1 MNTPLFHRHDI
12 KTSRR
17 GFTLM
22 EMIIV
27 LTIIA
32 LLVALAMNTLTGVGD
47 TAKEEAAAAN
57 VSALKTA
64 LYSYQLECGSL
75 PTTEQG
81 LKALWTKP
89 TVEPIPDRWHAQFT
103 EDQGTDPWGHPYQYL
118 NPGKHNPDSFDVYS
132 MGSDGLPDTKD
143 DIGNWKSTDSSSSSN
158 P

>member
-1 MNTPLFHRHDI
+1 LNTFSRLSRP
-12 KTSRR
+12 SRR

-32 LLVALAMNTLTGVGD
+32 LLVALAMNTLTGVGV

-57 VSALKTA
+57 ISAFKTA
-64 LYSYQLECGSL
+64 LYSYQLESGTL

-89 TVEPIPDRWHAQFT
+89 TVEPLPQRWHAMFS
-103 EDQGTDPWGHPYQYL
+103 EDQGTDPWGHPYQYV
-118 NPGKHNPDSFDVYS
+118 NPGKHNPDSFDVFS
-132 MGSDGLPDTKD
+132 MGEDGLPNTDD
-143 DIGNWKSTDSSSSSN
+143 DIGNWKKSATST

>member
-1 MNTPLFHRHDI
+1 VNTSLFYRSSLR
-12 KTSRR
+12 TSRR

-57 VSALKTA
+57 VTAFKTA
-64 LYSYQLECGSL
+64 LYSYQLESGSL

-81 LKALWTKP
+81 LTALWVKP
-89 TVEPIPDRWHAQFT
+89 TVEPVPARWHAMFSEEQS
-103 EDQGTDPWGHPYQYL
+103 TDPWGHPYQYRY
-118 NPGKHNPDSFDVYS
+118 PGKHNPDSFDVFS
-132 MGSDGLPDTKD
+132 LGPDGLPETAD
-143 DIGNWKSTDSSSSSN
+143 DIGNWKTAPSSTSSN